1 MNNGR
6 ILMSV
11 LMLAIFV
18 AMVAV
23 ASQYPPQAR
32 FMPLVVGIPGIVLC
46 ILELARELRT
56 AWARPAATD
65 ERFAAEQRPAGAGRR
80 ELVLWAYFIAFVAAL
95 ILFGF
100 WPSIPVF
107 LLLFLRFAAGES
119 WRFALG
125 LGVVATAVLFLVF
138 DKGLRVTLHPGF
150 ITGMIQQPVDVDK

>member
-1 MNNGR
+1 
-6 ILMSV
+6 MSA

-46 ILELARELRT
+46 IIELIRELR
-56 AWARPAATD
+56 AAAARPAAAD
-65 ERFAAEQRPAGAGRR
+65 DRFAAEPSSAGAERR
-80 ELVLWAYFIAFVAAL
+80 EIVLWAYFIAFVAAL

-107 LLLFLRFAAGES
+107 LLVFLRFAAGES
-119 WRFALG
+119 WRFSLILTVLG
-125 LGVVATAVLFLVF
+125 TAVLFLVF
-138 DKGLRVTLHPGF
+138 HKGLGVTLHPGF
-150 ITGMIQQPVDVDK
+150 ITGFLLDQLGDVNK

>member
-1 MNNGR
+1 
-6 ILMSV
+6 MSV

-18 AMVAV
+18 GMVAV

-46 ILELARELRT
+46 IFELIRELRT
-56 AWARPAATD
+56 ASAQPTVAVDRSVD
-65 ERFAAEQRPAGAGRR
+65 EPGSAGAGRR
-80 ELVLWAYFIAFVAAL
+80 EIVLWAYFIAFVAAL

-119 WRFALG
+119 WRFSLILTVLG
-125 LGVVATAVLFLVF
+125 TVVLFLVF
-138 DKGLRVTLHPGF
+138 QKGLGVTLHPGF
-150 ITGMIQQPVDVDK
+150 ITGLVLEQFVDVNK